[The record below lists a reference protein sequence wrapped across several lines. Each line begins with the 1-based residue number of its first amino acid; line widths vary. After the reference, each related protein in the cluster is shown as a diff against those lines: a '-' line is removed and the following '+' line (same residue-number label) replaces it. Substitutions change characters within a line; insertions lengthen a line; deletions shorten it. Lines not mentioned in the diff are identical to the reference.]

1 MPETIDILT
10 IILIFVGLL
19 LILIVPNIKWVKPN
33 QVVVVER
40 LGSFHRL
47 IDKPGIY
54 LLIPLVERDIETVV
68 TTVQKIERKLKIKE
82 LETTVTTIVSFQ
94 MQIFDVKTFVYSA
107 IDALDTV
114 MTHLKEALEANQE
127 IAQIVEEIPQ
137 FATNYGF
144 NITDLNFK

>member
-1 MPETIDILT
+1 MPETIDIIT

-47 IDKPGIY
+47 LDKPGIY
-54 LLIPLVERDIETVV
+54 LLIPLVDRDIETVV

-82 LETTVTTIVSFQ
+82 SETTVTTIVSFQ

-107 IDALDTV
+107 IDSLDTV

-127 IAQIVEEIPQ
+127 IARIVEEIPQ

-144 NITDLNFK
+144 NITHLNFK